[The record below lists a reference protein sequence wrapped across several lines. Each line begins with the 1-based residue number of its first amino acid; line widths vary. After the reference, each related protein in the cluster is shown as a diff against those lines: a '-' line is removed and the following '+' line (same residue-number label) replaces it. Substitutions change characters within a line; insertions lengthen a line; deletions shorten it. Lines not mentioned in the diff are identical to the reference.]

1 MERLE
6 VLKVTI
12 KKELLLEHTAN
23 IADQQYLIKWRNPGT
38 IFCCTDPFQFGRY
51 WLQPGW
57 LPWWKQRCP
66 TIGWLCLIRG
76 KKKQTNILL
85 KSSAGIGL
93 SSDDVGVSGAFLP
106 AFLFWFPTK
115 KRTQR
120 LLIWDMRALLLLIKE
135 EEFKRVKNIK
145 MIDILKKWMKNAW
158 RWWKTHG
165 GWNRSKYECFINQN
179 YVRSLV

>member
-1 MERLE
+1 MRQTLQTSSIWSNEEIPERNSAAQ
-6 VLKVTI
+6 I
-12 KKELLLEHTAN
+12 
-23 IADQQYLIKWRNPGT
+23 
-38 IFCCTDPFQFGRY
+38 PFNLVDIDCNLVEFRDENNVV
-51 WLQPGW
+51 
-57 LPWWKQRCP
+57 QR
-66 TIGWLCLIRG
+66 LDDYVESG

-106 AFLFWFPTK
+106 VFLFWFPTK

-120 LLIWDMRALLLLIKE
+120 LLIWDMRVLLLLIKE
-135 EEFKRVKNIK
+135 EEFKRVKNII

-165 GWNRSKYECFINQN
+165 GWNRSKYEWFINQH